1 LDLFLKECCSL
12 NYLVSGVEMQTFLR
26 PVGDVSK
33 ALEKLLRD
41 KPFILLQ
48 TYRATLRVAEVSL

>member
-1 LDLFLKECCSL
+1 MARFRGAKVKISRNFGE
-12 NYLVSGVEMQTFLR
+12 
-26 PVGDVSK
+26 PVMGVSK